1 MIKLIGLDLDGTVLN
16 NAKQVTAATK
26 QAVEAAVSKG
36 VYVVPVTGRPYMGL
50 QNAEELLQIH
60 GVRYAITSNGASIYD
75 LETGQ
80 CIRKNW
86 MPVEKVVE
94 VLQTLAPFPLV
105 PDCFIGGRGHMS
117 DSNREKIRNLP
128 MGSIMQDY
136 ILNTRMFVEDL
147 LSFVQENRKEAEK
160 ITINFF
166 AGEDGKTLLH
176 GSRVRMLLEKIEGIT
191 VVSGAP
197 HNLEVNRMGVSKSSG
212 LKALGDILG
221 ISMDSMMVCGDSEND
236 IEMIRD
242 AGVGVAMANSGEAVK
257 AAAGFVTKSN
267 EEDGVAYAIQSFV
280 LSDSST
286 DVN

>member
-50 QNAEELLQIH
+50 QNAEELLQIQ

-176 GSRVRMLLEKIEGIT
+176 GSRVRMLLEQIEGIT

-242 AGVGVAMANSGEAVK
+242 AGLGVAMANSGEAVK

-267 EEDGVAYAIQSFV
+267 EEDGVAYAIQRFI
-280 LSDSST
+280 LSGSST

>member
-26 QAVEAAVSKG
+26 QAVEAAISKG

-50 QNAEELLQIH
+50 QNAGELLQLP

-86 MPVEKVVE
+86 MPVEKVAE
-94 VLQTLAPFPLV
+94 VLQALAPFPLV

-128 MGSIMQDY
+128 MGSIMQEY
-136 ILNTRMFVEDL
+136 ILNTRIFVEDL

-166 AGEDGKTLLH
+166 AGEDGETLLH
-176 GSRVRMLLEKIEGIT
+176 GSRVRMLLEQIEGIT

-212 LKALGDILG
+212 LKALGEILG
-221 ISMDSMMVCGDSEND
+221 ISMASMMVCGDSEND

-242 AGVGVAMANSGEAVK
+242 AGLGVAMANSGEAVK

-280 LSDSST
+280 LPDSST